1 MSAASSPRLGPTDAP
16 TTPAGPS
23 RLSAATPGSRDL
35 SRTASRGA
43 SILEDGSLVRGRAES
58 DGGAKKKSEKKL
70 GMFKGVLVPT
80 CENMWGVIIFLRF
93 YKIVGYGGLGYAL
106 LIVVLSFLVAL
117 LTSLSLSAIA
127 TCGTSHSLAGVYP
140 MLSRALGK
148 EIATATGI
156 IYFLGIVFL
165 AVLECLGA
173 CEELFAINPCLNSSE
188 HSVRI
193 WGSIFMAAL
202 VALVAGGIKLVS
214 HLGLVFF
221 LIVIVTMLSFYVSL
235 FGAPTLEALDAG
247 PHSMECVTDAGVTVG
262 GELVTNGSS
271 GSDGSDGSHGSVG
284 PISVTGLSVETIR
297 ANWGPA
303 FTETM
308 GFSQCLALF
317 FPCFTGIL
325 SGANRASSLRDPVT
339 ALPYGT
345 LGAITIS
352 LVMYSSYIVLWGA
365 VGDRAFLTMD
375 HGQLNYIIWPHIG
388 AAQVGII
395 VSSLGQ
401 ALQVRTSAQ
410 LSRRNSA
417 QFSEGSRVPRCSAS
431 SSRRACWRR
440 SPPTASSAC

>member
-1 MSAASSPRLGPTDAP
+1 MR
-16 TTPAGPS
+16 
-23 RLSAATPGSRDL
+23 
-35 SRTASRGA
+35 
-43 SILEDGSLVRGRAES
+43 
-58 DGGAKKKSEKKL
+58 
-70 GMFKGVLVPT
+70 
-80 CENMWGVIIFLRF
+80 
-93 YKIVGYGGLGYAL
+93 
-106 LIVVLSFLVAL
+106 
-117 LTSLSLSAIA
+117 
-127 TCGTSHSLAGVYP
+127 
-140 MLSRALGK
+140 
-148 EIATATGI
+148 
-156 IYFLGIVFL
+156 
-165 AVLECLGA
+165 
-173 CEELFAINPCLNSSE
+173 
-188 HSVRI
+188 
-193 WGSIFMAAL
+193 
-202 VALVAGGIKLVS
+202 
-214 HLGLVFF
+214 
-221 LIVIVTMLSFYVSL
+221 
-235 FGAPTLEALDAG
+235 
-247 PHSMECVTDAGVTVG
+247 

-365 VGDRAFLTMD
+365 VGDRAFLTMG

-401 ALQVRTSAQ
+401 ALQV
-410 LSRRNSA
+410 
-417 QFSEGSRVPRCSAS
+417 
-431 SSRRACWRR
+431 
-440 SPPTASSAC
+440 